1 MNEGKPW
8 SRGLQDIREKR
19 FCCRN
24 VGFGGRFA
32 PIIRAW
38 AFGSNEEWFL
48 PRQGKLPAI
57 SV

>member
-1 MNEGKPW
+1 MKENHGAGACKMF
-8 SRGLQDIREKR
+8 EKNG
-19 FCCRN
+19 FSFRN
-24 VGFGGRFA
+24 VGFGGRVA